1 MNSALFRKSWR
12 SQRGVSLVVVLL
24 LLLVMTLL
32 GLAVLRSTLLEEK
45 MSANLY
51 DRSLAFQGAESAL
64 RQAEVLVRDNARA
77 GVTIGYD
84 CSLPGRSC
92 PVVPVNTYSGNVAG
106 CAANDQNCWIDG
118 TTQQAISAGAP
129 QYYIEYF
136 GKRDSTDTLSLGS
149 SANANQYG
157 GGGGVQLESF
167 YRITARSSDPAQA
180 ADRALVVLKSN
191 IVVK

>member
-1 MNSALFRKSWR
+1 MNKTLYRICKDD
-12 SQRGVSLVVVLL
+12 QRGASLVVVLL

-64 RQAEVLVRDNARA
+64 REAETLVRVSALA
-77 GVTIGYD
+77 GVAVGYD
-84 CSLPGRSC
+84 CSLPARSC
-92 PVVPVNTYSGNVAG
+92 PVVPANTYTGNVAG
-106 CAANDQNCWIDG
+106 CAANDQNCWRDG
-118 TTQQAISAGAP
+118 ATQQAIAAGAP

-167 YRITARSSDPAQA
+167 YRITARSSNPAAA